1 MQPEHLPNT
10 NTFTCQGLMP
20 KVREKFKTS
29 SNFLKN
35 AFLGCGLLL
44 TSILNTP
51 SAKAEGFVLRLKSH
65 YG

>member
-1 MQPEHLPNT
+1 MQPEHFPNT

-44 TSILNTP
+44 TSIVKKNCRFRYI
-51 SAKAEGFVLRLKSH
+51 KFVSWLQTI
-65 YG
+65 

>member
-1 MQPEHLPNT
+1 MQPEHFPNT

-44 TSILNTP
+44 TSIVKKKL
-51 SAKAEGFVLRLKSH
+51 
-65 YG
+65 

>member
-44 TSILNTP
+44 TSIIKKL
-51 SAKAEGFVLRLKSH
+51 
-65 YG
+65 

>member
-44 TSILNTP
+44 TSIIKKCRFRYT
-51 SAKAEGFVLRLKSH
+51 KFVSWLQTI
-65 YG
+65 

>member
-1 MQPEHLPNT
+1 MQPEHFPNT

-44 TSILNTP
+44 TSIVKKNCTFRYT
-51 SAKAEGFVLRLKSH
+51 KFVSWLQTI
-65 YG
+65 